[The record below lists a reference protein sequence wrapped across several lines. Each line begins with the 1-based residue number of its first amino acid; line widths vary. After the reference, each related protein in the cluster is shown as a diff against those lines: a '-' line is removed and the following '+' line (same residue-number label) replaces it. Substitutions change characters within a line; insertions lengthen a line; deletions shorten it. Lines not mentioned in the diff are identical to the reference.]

1 MIVDLSQLEEIKK
14 NSLPLFNLGLRPDKL
29 GQVIFSASGY
39 AWHMKTGT
47 RQNIMRQDREL
58 LVRVERRTKWD
69 KLD

>member
-1 MIVDLSQLEEIKK
+1 MRD
-14 NSLPLFNLGLRPDKL
+14 
-29 GQVIFSASGY
+29 
-39 AWHMKTGT
+39 MKTGT